1 MTSEPLIV
9 QLPPHGALDRNL
21 QTDPPP
27 SLTRGQV
34 VLDHVPRDTD
44 GRLPPPEA
52 GEIVLSVPSPEELR
66 REAYQIQDII
76 RDAPDK
82 HEPLVIIVEAAE
94 WLREEELAAVLDAAA
109 DAQRPVIIR
118 VMADA

>member
-1 MTSEPLIV
+1 MTTGPLIV
-9 QLPPHGALDRNL
+9 QLPPHGVLDRNL

-27 SLTRGQV
+27 SLASGQV

-52 GEIVLSVPSPEELR
+52 GEIVMSVPSPEELR

-76 RDAPDK
+76 LDAPDE

-109 DAQRPVIIR
+109 EAQRPVIIR

>member
-66 REAYQIQDII
+66 REAYQIQGII